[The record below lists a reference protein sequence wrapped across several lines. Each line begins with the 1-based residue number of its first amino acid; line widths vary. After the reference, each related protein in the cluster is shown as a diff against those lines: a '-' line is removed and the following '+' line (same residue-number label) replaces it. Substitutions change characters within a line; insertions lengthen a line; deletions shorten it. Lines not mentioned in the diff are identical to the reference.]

1 MVIKVKEIIDK
12 AVGGTRCVTE
22 HGVKPIGLAYN
33 MLWGRAN
40 C

>member
-1 MVIKVKEIIDK
+1 MVIKVKAIIDK
-12 AVGGTRCVTE
+12 AVSDTRCVTE
-22 HGVKPIGLAYN
+22 HDVKPIGPAYN